1 MSSRAVDMN
10 TQSSLWLV
18 HSIQFFD
25 WKGVHRRN
33 MLPTVAPGAPEP
45 VKLQPPPPQEPVK
58 SGFPLASLGVGAAA
72 GSPCSAPPPR
82 PPCPNP
88 PCAGPWAAIGA
99 TRRLRVINTIEA
111 FIAFLTFQPSAHF
124 PARA

>member
-1 MSSRAVDMN
+1 MN

-18 HSIQFFD
+18 HSIQFFV
-25 WKGVHRRN
+25 WNGVHRRN

-45 VKLQPPPPQEPVK
+45 VQLRPPAQDPVR

-72 GSPCSAPPPR
+72 GSPCGAPPPR

-88 PCAGPWAAIGA
+88 SCAAIGA
-99 TRRLRVINTIEA
+99 TRSPRMITTNEA
-111 FIAFLTFQPSAHF
+111 FIALLTFQPPSAHS

>member
-1 MSSRAVDMN
+1 MN
-10 TQSSLWLV
+10 GQSSLWLV

-33 MLPTVAPGAPEP
+33 MPPTVAPGAPAP
-45 VKLQPPPPQEPVK
+45 VKLQFPPPQEPVK

-72 GSPCSAPPPR
+72 GSPCGAPPPR
-82 PPCPNP
+82 PPPS
-88 PCAGPWAAIGA
+88 CAVIGA
-99 TRRLRVINTIEA
+99 MRRLRVINTIEA
-111 FIAFLTFQPSAHF
+111 FIAFLTFQPSAHS

>member
-1 MSSRAVDMN
+1 MN
-10 TQSSLWLV
+10 GQSSLWLV

-33 MLPTVAPGAPEP
+33 MPPTVVPGAPEP
-45 VKLQPPPPQEPVK
+45 VKLQPPPRQDPVK
-58 SGFPLASLGVGAAA
+58 SGLPLGSRGVGAAA
-72 GSPCSAPPPR
+72 GSPAGAPPPR
-82 PPCPNP
+82 PPWPTP

-99 TRRLRVINTIEA
+99 ARRLRVINRIDA
-111 FIAFLTFQPSAHF
+111 FIAFLTFQPSSRS